1 MVIVLNYEIEN
12 KNVKRV
18 KNEKPTIYIIVLYI
32 NLLSIK
38 EYNTF

>member
-12 KNVKRV
+12 